1 MGKKDLPPRKG
12 TIAYTAD
19 RYACYEEAV
28 QCVESE
34 IDFVDDTYKTIR
46 GRRARLLREDFCG
59 TGNTSCEWVRRRK
72 SNIATGLD
80 LDQRVLDWGLKNKV
94 GDLSAEQRGRI
105 TLLRQDVMEAD
116 CEPADVILA
125 MNFSYQLFKTRD
137 RLREYFRKA
146 REGLRDDGMLFIDSY
161 GGHESYK
168 EVKEKTKHKNFTYY
182 WHQKKFNPIT
192 GDMLCHIHFRFRD
205 RSWLRNA
212 FTYDWRMWTLPEL
225 QEILSEAGFSRV
237 QVYWEGTD
245 EETGEGS
252 GEYFPTSKGED
263 DPSWIVYV
271 VSEK

>member
-1 MGKKDLPPRKG
+1 MGKKDRAPRKG

-34 IDFVDDTYKTIR
+34 IDFVDDTYNTIR
-46 GRRARLLREDFCG
+46 GRRARYLREDFCG

-94 GDLSAEQRGRI
+94 GSLNAEQRSRI
-105 TLLRQDVMEAD
+105 ALLRQDVMEAD

-146 REGLRDDGMLFIDSY
+146 REGLRDDGILFIDSY
-161 GGHESYK
+161 GGHDSYK

>member
-1 MGKKDLPPRKG
+1 MGKKDLTPRKG

-34 IDFVDDTYKTIR
+34 IDFVDDTYNTIR
-46 GRRARLLREDFCG
+46 GRRARFLREDFCG

-72 SNIATGLD
+72 TNIAVGLD
-80 LDQRVLDWGLKNKV
+80 LDQRVLDWGLKNKLEGLNV
-94 GDLSAEQRGRI
+94 GQRSRI

-116 CEPADVILA
+116 CDPADVILA

-137 RLREYFRKA
+137 RLREYFRKT
-146 REGLRDDGMLFIDSY
+146 REGLKDDGILFIDSY
-161 GGHESYK
+161 GGHDSYK
-168 EVKEKTKHKNFTYY
+168 EVKEKTKHRNFTYY

-205 RSWLRNA
+205 RSWLRKA

-245 EETGEGS
+245 EETGEGT
-252 GEYFPTSKGED
+252 GEYFPTSQGED